1 LSIHSPE
8 FRHWLIFSFSV
19 FFPVEKMA
27 SAPTLLQRRN
37 RIGAENERSQYMKYI
52 LLMTGTKEGVD
63 AYKSWS
69 EKDIQTHFAHLTR
82 IRKDLSQSG
91 EFVSTE
97 GLGMPQ
103 QAKVVRAG
111 KDSLPITDGVFPEA
125 KEFVLG
131 YWIVDVET
139 AERAYEIAALLSG
152 GPGPGG
158 IRLNMPIEV
167 RQIMTRGS
175 GEVQ

>member
-1 LSIHSPE
+1 
-8 FRHWLIFSFSV
+8 
-19 FFPVEKMA
+19 
-27 SAPTLLQRRN
+27 
-37 RIGAENERSQYMKYI
+37 MKYI
-52 LLMTGTKEGVD
+52 LLMSGTKEGVD

-82 IRKDLSQSG
+82 IQKDLSKSG
-91 EFVSTE
+91 EFVDTE

-103 QAKVVRAG
+103 QAKLVRAG
-111 KDSLPITDGVFPEA
+111 KDYTPITDGVFPEA

-139 AERAYEIAALLSG
+139 PERAHEIAALLSG

-158 IRLNMPIEV
+158 TRLNMPIEV

-175 GEVQ
+175 GELQ

>member
-1 LSIHSPE
+1 
-8 FRHWLIFSFSV
+8 
-19 FFPVEKMA
+19 
-27 SAPTLLQRRN
+27 
-37 RIGAENERSQYMKYI
+37 MKYI

-63 AYKSWS
+63 AYKAWA
-69 EKDIQTHFAHLTR
+69 EKDIQTHFAHLFK
-82 IRKDLSQSG
+82 IQKDLSDSG
-91 EFVSTE
+91 EFVSME
-97 GLGMPQ
+97 GLAMPQ

-111 KDSLPITDGVFPEA
+111 KDSTPITDGIFPEA

-131 YWIVDVET
+131 YWLVDVET

-158 IRLNMPIEV
+158 TRLNIPIEV

-175 GEVQ
+175 GELS

>member
-1 LSIHSPE
+1 
-8 FRHWLIFSFSV
+8 
-19 FFPVEKMA
+19 
-27 SAPTLLQRRN
+27 
-37 RIGAENERSQYMKYI
+37 MKYI
-52 LLMTGTKEGVD
+52 LLMTGTKAGVD

-69 EKDIQTHFAHLTR
+69 EKDIQTHFAHLTTL
-82 IRKDLSQSG
+82 RKDLSNSG
-91 EFVSTE
+91 EFVGTE
-97 GLGMPQ
+97 GLDMPQ

-111 KDSLPITDGVFPEA
+111 TDYTPITDGVFPEA

-158 IRLNMPIEV
+158 TRLSMPIEV

-175 GEVQ
+175 GELQ

>member
-1 LSIHSPE
+1 
-8 FRHWLIFSFSV
+8 
-19 FFPVEKMA
+19 
-27 SAPTLLQRRN
+27 
-37 RIGAENERSQYMKYI
+37 MKYI
-52 LLMTGTKEGVD
+52 LLMTGTKEGVE

-69 EKDIQTHFAHLTR
+69 EKDIQTHFAHLFK
-82 IRKDLSQSG
+82 IQKDLSKSG
-91 EFVSTE
+91 EFVATE

-111 KDSLPITDGVFPEA
+111 NENTPVTDGVFPEA

-139 AERAYEIAALLSG
+139 AERAYEVAALISG

-158 IRLNMPIEV
+158 TRLNMPIEV
-167 RQIMTRGS
+167 RQIMTKGS
-175 GEVQ
+175 GELQ

>member
-1 LSIHSPE
+1 
-8 FRHWLIFSFSV
+8 
-19 FFPVEKMA
+19 
-27 SAPTLLQRRN
+27 
-37 RIGAENERSQYMKYI
+37 MKYI

-63 AYKSWS
+63 AYKAWS

-82 IRKDLSQSG
+82 VRTDLSKSG
-91 EFVSTE
+91 EFVATE

-103 QAKVVRAG
+103 HAKLVRAG
-111 KDSLPITDGVFPEA
+111 KDAPITDGVFPEA

-139 AERAYEIAALLSG
+139 PERAYEIAALLSG

-158 IRLNMPIEV
+158 TRLSIPIEV

-175 GEVQ
+175 GELQ

>member
-1 LSIHSPE
+1 
-8 FRHWLIFSFSV
+8 
-19 FFPVEKMA
+19 
-27 SAPTLLQRRN
+27 
-37 RIGAENERSQYMKYI
+37 MKYI

-63 AYKSWS
+63 AYKAWS
-69 EKDIQTHFAHLTR
+69 EKDIQTHFAHLAKVQ
-82 IRKDLSQSG
+82 KDLSKSG
-91 EFVSTE
+91 EFVATE

-103 QAKVVRAG
+103 QAKLVRAG
-111 KDSLPITDGVFPEA
+111 KDLAPITDGVFPEA

-158 IRLNMPIEV
+158 ARLSMPIEV
-167 RQIMTRGS
+167 RQIMSRGS
-175 GEVQ
+175 GELP